1 MALVSSHYYLGFT
14 YRTVILTVLMP
25 NLYESE
31 ILNVFVEKYKVNFL
45 IFLGSVMHTIIWS

>member
-45 IFLGSVMHTIIWS
+45 IFLGSVMHTII